1 MSQSGATPVGRRLVR
16 ELYEQGMQRMNT
28 DTINKQVQRF
38 ITRNYLL
45 GRDDAFS
52 DSDSFLEHGII
63 DSTGI
68 LELIA
73 FLQETYGIVVE
84 DEELLPENLD
94 SVENVAAY
102 VSRKLNGALE
112 TAELRY

>member
-1 MSQSGATPVGRRLVR
+1 
-16 ELYEQGMQRMNT
+16 
-28 DTINKQVQRF
+28 
-38 ITRNYLL
+38 
-45 GRDDAFS
+45 
-52 DSDSFLEHGII
+52 
-63 DSTGI
+63 
-68 LELIA
+68 
-73 FLQETYGIVVE
+73 LQETYGIVVE